1 MSQETEENL
10 SLLHFSQT
18 FYLPFQ
24 LLLFVLA
31 LGLLLSSINIIEQG
45 VDINGIKN
53 NESEII
59 CHFRAAL
66 EGIIDFWITQNGT
79 DLEISRMT
87 SEKDLEKLVKTS
99 DNSCIFH
106 VGCGSDL
113 VYCLQC

>member
-1 MSQETEENL
+1 MYYNTESALLILTLLFQDLSKLINFFVLILTAAFDQRIYCQFAWMSQETEENL

-24 LLLFVLA
+24 LLFVLA

-66 EGIIDFWITQNGT
+66 EGIIDF
-79 DLEISRMT
+79 
-87 SEKDLEKLVKTS
+87 
-99 DNSCIFH
+99 
-106 VGCGSDL
+106 
-113 VYCLQC
+113 